1 MKCQNCTWETALPP
15 SVPLCPFCGTPYPAS
30 EAAESALLIAD
41 TARLSH
47 NEKEI
52 AESYRTA
59 ADRGSIKAA
68 YEYATMAETGTGMRR
83 NPTDAVTYY
92 TRAASGGNA
101 AAAAA
106 LGRILLR
113 DYGKEKSDKAL
124 FWLLFATA
132 EGDKD
137 APYTIAEHYENE
149 DPMYYLTVA
158 AHRKNHKAA
167 VAAARRL
174 DKAGDKDKKKIRG
187 YLALAEKEA
196 LTVPFLSLKYIAA
209 TPELPP
215 VPRGDTISD
224 YLRIGDMASKE
235 KEDYIALT
243 YYAKA
248 AREGSGVAAV
258 RIGNFYAT
266 GRSVPKSLSAAGKWY
281 LEAADAGDN
290 DAMVSL
296 GEMFLA
302 GNGIERDVKKALTL
316 FCRCAAVGN
325 AKAEF
330 LAAEL
335 YFEGAE
341 EGITRDIPLALSLYE
356 KSAEKGYAP
365 AMDKRSRIFAAV
377 AAVYQTGNDL
387 YKEGRYEEAVKKFTL
402 AAEMGHGAA
411 VSNLGYCY
419 QHGLGCKKNLKTAM
433 ALYRRAI
440 MDGKPVARYNL
451 GLCYLQN
458 NGVRFDPRRAE
469 ELLYG
474 SGMPDA
480 EALIAEMRA
489 RKKKKEANRLYSM
502 GCVLLRKGE
511 SMDALRAF
519 TAAAAAGSQKA
530 SVLIGCHYEFGT
542 VTSVDMAAARRW
554 YQKSGLSLKSI
565 DRLKR
570 GFLKSCIAASNLKLK
585 R

>member
-1 MKCQNCTWETALPP
+1 MKCQNCTWETLLPQ

-30 EAAESALLIAD
+30 EAAEGALLIAE
-41 TARLSH
+41 TAKLSQ
-47 NEKEI
+47 NGKDI

-59 ADRGSIKAA
+59 ADKGSLKAA
-68 YEYATMAETGTGMRR
+68 YEYAVMAESGIGMRR
-83 NPTDAVTYY
+83 NPTDALCYY
-92 TRAASGGNA
+92 RIAASGGNA
-101 AAAAA
+101 SAAAS

-113 DYGKEKSDKAL
+113 DYGKEKSEEAL

-132 EGDKD
+132 EEDKE
-137 APYTIAEHYENE
+137 APYTIATHYENE
-149 DPMYYLTVA
+149 DPMFYLTVA
-158 AHRKNHKAA
+158 AYRKNHKAA

-174 DKAGDKDKKKIRG
+174 DQEGEPDKKKIRG

-196 LTVPFLSLKYIAA
+196 FSVPFLYLKYLTAK
-209 TPELPP
+209 PELPP
-215 VPRGDTISD
+215 VPHGDKVSE
-224 YLRIGDMASKE
+224 YLRIGDMASKQ

-248 AREGSGVAAV
+248 SREGSGVASV

-266 GRSVPKSLSAAGKWY
+266 GRSVPKSLSSAGKWY

-296 GEMFLA
+296 GEMFLS

-341 EGITRDIPLALSLYE
+341 EGIARDIPLALSLYE

-387 YKEGRYEEAVKKFTL
+387 LKEERYEEAVKKFTL
-402 AAEMGHGAA
+402 AAEMGHGGA
-411 VSNLGYCY
+411 VCNLGYCY

-433 ALYRRAI
+433 ALYQRGI
-440 MDGKPVARYNL
+440 LDGKSVARYNL
-451 GLCYLQN
+451 GLCYLKNQ
-458 NGVRFDPRRAE
+458 GVRFDPRRAE

-480 EALIAEMRA
+480 EALITEMKE
-489 RKKKKEANRLYSM
+489 RKKKKEANRLYSL

-519 TAAAAAGSQKA
+519 TAAAAAGSRKA
-530 SVLIGCHYEFGT
+530 SAIIGCHYEFGT
-542 VTSVDMAAARRW
+542 VTAVDMAAARRW
-554 YQKSGLSLKSI
+554 YQKANLSLKAI